1 MKIIS
6 WNCKM
11 RFRDDIDRV
20 CDLKPDLL
28 IIPESEKIN
37 LIGRF
42 KLESNG
48 VSDSCWVGDNPN
60 KGLAIFTFNNFKIK
74 LFRDYVDK
82 YKYIL
87 PVTII
92 KDSISYKVIA
102 VWAKKTGKIKY
113 TQQLISALREYENFI
128 NNGNIIICGD
138 FNSNLYWKRSGID
151 NNHQEILNILDSK
164 KIYSSYHNYYKEK
177 QGRESK
183 ATYYHYHKKDRPF
196 HIDFCFLSESLL
208 AKVKNIKILKY
219 DDWINSS
226 DHVPIIVQTD

>member
-1 MKIIS
+1 
-6 WNCKM
+6 M

-74 LFRDYVDK
+74 IFRDYVDK

-102 VWAKKTGKIKY
+102 VWAKKIGKIKY